1 MRVRTKF
8 VAVTSFLAAVPLV
21 MSASQSIR
29 LHERALGDALL
40 ELHRASATLGAQVVD
55 QHLARTEGALRATV
69 HDTIDWQDLSS
80 AERQAALWLLFG
92 QFESSAVAT
101 LTQHGT
107 VSERAY
113 LGQPSATAPG
123 HPMFSERD
131 MLEFEQ
137 VAPPAEAGVTVGAPM
152 RTEAGVV
159 VLPLSANEA
168 AADGQPRAQVSIG
181 LSLEPL
187 CTALS
192 KAQPSA
198 GAVWLLDA
206 WNRRV
211 CENGQLSSLQPVEDT
226 LARVLEERSLLY
238 SRKASAAEVHG
249 AVASAAHGFKVVVE
263 QPLEL
268 VTEPARR
275 LRWQTFYW
283 LLVGVG
289 AALASGW
296 VLGRNLLVPLERL
309 AQAARRI
316 GRGDFGGELG
326 IGARRD
332 EFSDLA
338 ASFNTMQRAIAER
351 DREIQTWNATLQE
364 RVEQRGRELEEAQR
378 ALLQSQRLA
387 GLAVTTAG
395 VAHEMNNPLTGV
407 LGLAQVLSARLRKRE
422 SRNSDVSMLN
432 SIVEESKRMQGLLHR
447 MGSLEAS
454 HGDGHKLRN
463 LRLAGILDSV
473 LLAHRERIQQADV
486 MIGRKYEPALEVL
499 SDPYRLH
506 AVFAELL
513 DNALKAV
520 SYCAPGV
527 QRRVELEVQGS
538 DGWLDVTL
546 SDNGR
551 GIEAE
556 HLDRV
561 FEPFFT
567 TKLCGQGEGLGLAQ
581 VYRMV
586 EGLGGKVTIQSEL
599 RVGTQVTVRLPRA
612 HAGALLV

>member
-8 VAVTSFLAAVPLV
+8 VAVTLFVAVVPLA
-21 MSASQSIR
+21 MFASQSIR
-29 LHERALGDALL
+29 LHERALDDALMD
-40 ELHRASATLGAQVVD
+40 LHRAAAALGAQVVD

-69 HDTIDWQDLSS
+69 HDTIDWQDLSA

-113 LGQPSATAPG
+113 LAQSSATSPG

-131 MLEFEQ
+131 VQEFDH
-137 VAPPAEAGVTVGAPM
+137 VTPPAEGEVAVGAPM

-168 AADGQPRAQVSIG
+168 AVDGQPRAQVSIG

-187 CTALS
+187 CAALS
-192 KAQPSA
+192 KAQPRA
-198 GAVWLLDA
+198 GAVWLLDS

-211 CENGQLSSLQPVEDT
+211 CENGQLSTLTAVEHT
-226 LARVLEERSLLY
+226 LAGVLNAKSSLY
-238 SRKASAAEVHG
+238 SRQSGAGAVKG
-249 AVASAAHGFKVVVE
+249 AVAGAAHGFKVVVE

-268 VTEPARR
+268 VTAPARR
-275 LRWQTFYW
+275 LRWQTFFW
-283 LLVGVG
+283 LLLGVA

-309 AQAARRI
+309 AHAARRI

-338 ASFNTMQRAIAER
+338 ESFNTMTRAIAER
-351 DREIQTWNATLQE
+351 DHEIQTWNATLQE
-364 RVEQRGRELEEAQR
+364 RVDQRGRQLEEAQR
-378 ALLQSQRLA
+378 ALLQSQRMA

-422 SRNSDVSMLN
+422 SRDSDVSMLS
-432 SIVEESKRMQGLLHR
+432 SIVEESKRMQALLQR
-447 MGSLEAS
+447 MGSLEVS
-454 HGDGHKLRN
+454 HGDGLRLHN
-463 LRLAGILDSV
+463 LRLSSILDGV
-473 LLAHRERIQQADV
+473 LLAHRDRLQQADV
-486 MIGRKYEPALEVL
+486 TVGRNYEPALEVL

-506 AVFAELL
+506 AIFAEVL

-527 QRRVELEVQGS
+527 QRRVDFAVTDG

-556 HLDRV
+556 HVDRV

-586 EGLGGKVTIQSEL
+586 EGIGGKVTIQSEL

-612 HAGALLV
+612 HAGGILA

>member
-8 VAVTSFLAAVPLV
+8 VAVTLFVAAVPLV

-69 HDTIDWQDLSS
+69 HDTIDWQDLSA

-92 QFESSAVAT
+92 QFESSAVAM

-107 VSERAY
+107 VTERAY

-131 MLEFEQ
+131 VQEFEQ
-137 VAPPAEAGVTVGAPM
+137 VAPPAESGVAVGAPM
-152 RTEAGVV
+152 RTDAGVV

-187 CTALS
+187 CAALS

-198 GAVWLLDA
+198 GSVWLLDA

-211 CENGQLSSLQPVEDT
+211 CENGQLSLLTPVEDT
-226 LARVLEERSLLY
+226 LASVLSAKSFLY
-238 SRKASAAEVHG
+238 SRKAVSGDVKG
-249 AVASAAHGFKVVVE
+249 AVAGAAHGFKVVVE
-263 QPLEL
+263 QPQEL
-268 VTEPARR
+268 VHAPARR

-283 LLVGVG
+283 LLVGVA
-289 AALASGW
+289 AALAGGW

-309 AQAARRI
+309 AQAARRV
-316 GRGDFGGELG
+316 GRGDFAGELG
-326 IGARRD
+326 IDGRQD
-332 EFSDLA
+332 EFTDLA
-338 ASFNTMQRAIAER
+338 ESFNKMTRAIAER

-364 RVEQRGRELEEAQR
+364 RVDQRGRELEEAQR
-378 ALLQSQRLA
+378 ALLQSQRMA

-422 SRNSDVSMLN
+422 SRDSDVRMLT
-432 SIVEESKRMQGLLHR
+432 SIVDESKRMQALLHR
-447 MGSLEAS
+447 MGSLEA
-454 HGDGHKLRN
+454 HGEGQKLHN
-463 LRLAGILDSV
+463 LRLAGILDGV
-473 LLAHRERIQQADV
+473 LLANRDRIQQADV
-486 MIGRKYEPALEVL
+486 QVGRNYAPALEVL

-506 AVFAELL
+506 AVFSEVL

-520 SYCAPGV
+520 SYCSAGV
-527 QRRVELEVQGS
+527 QRRIDFAVQDGS
-538 DGWLDVTL
+538 GWLDVTL

-599 RVGTQVTVRLPRA
+599 HVGTQVTVRLPRA
-612 HAGALLV
+612 HAGALLA

>member
-8 VAVTSFLAAVPLV
+8 VAVTLFVAVVPLA
-21 MSASQSIR
+21 MFASQSIR
-29 LHERALGDALL
+29 LHERALDDALM
-40 ELHRASATLGAQVVD
+40 ELHRAAAALGAQVVD

-69 HDTIDWQDLSS
+69 HDTIDWQDLSA

-92 QFESSAVAT
+92 QFESSAIAT

-113 LGQPSATAPG
+113 LAQTSTTSPG
-123 HPMFSERD
+123 HPGLSARD
-131 MLEFEQ
+131 VQEFDQ
-137 VAPPAEAGVTVGAPM
+137 VAPPAEANVAVGAPM
-152 RTEAGVV
+152 RADSGVV

-168 AADGQPRAQVSIG
+168 AVDGQPRAQVSIG

-198 GAVWLLDA
+198 GSVWLLDS

-211 CENGQLSSLQPVEDT
+211 CENGRLSTLSPVEDT
-226 LARVLEERSLLY
+226 LAGVLSARSLLY
-238 SRKASAAEVHG
+238 SRQASAGAVKG
-249 AVASAAHGFKVVVE
+249 AVAGAAHGFKVVVE

-268 VTEPARR
+268 ITQPARR
-275 LRWQTFYW
+275 LRWQTFVW
-283 LLVGVG
+283 LLVGVA

-316 GRGDFGGELG
+316 GRGDFSGELG
-326 IGARRD
+326 IGVRRD
-332 EFSDLA
+332 EFRELA
-338 ASFNTMQRAIAER
+338 DSFNTMTRAIAER
-351 DREIQTWNATLQE
+351 DHEIQTWNATLQE
-364 RVEQRGRELEEAQR
+364 RVDQRGRQLEEAQR
-378 ALLQSQRLA
+378 ALLQSQRMA
-387 GLAVTTAG
+387 GLAVATAG

-407 LGLAQVLSARLRKRE
+407 LGLAQVLSSRLRKRE
-422 SRNSDVSMLN
+422 SRDSDVRMLT
-432 SIVEESKRMQGLLHR
+432 SIVDESKRMQALLER
-447 MGSLEAS
+447 MGSLEVS
-454 HGDGHKLRN
+454 HGDGLKLHN
-463 LRLAGILDSV
+463 LRLGAILDGV
-473 LLAHRERIQQADV
+473 LLAHRDRIQQAAV
-486 MIGRKYEPALEVL
+486 EVGRKYEPAQEVL

-506 AVFAELL
+506 AIFAEVL

-520 SYCAPGV
+520 SYCSPDV
-527 QRRVELEVQGS
+527 QRRVDFEVQDR

-556 HLDRV
+556 HVDRV

-599 RVGTQVTVRLPRA
+599 SVGTRVTVRLPRA
-612 HAGALLV
+612 HAGGILA

>member
-8 VAVTSFLAAVPLV
+8 VAVTLFVAAVPLV
-21 MSASQSIR
+21 MSASQGIR

-69 HDTIDWQDLSS
+69 HDTIDWQALSAS
-80 AERQAALWLLFG
+80 ERQAALWLLFG
-92 QFESSAVAT
+92 QFESSAVAM

-107 VSERAY
+107 VTERAY

-123 HPMFSERD
+123 HPMLSERD
-131 MLEFEQ
+131 VQEFEQ
-137 VAPPAEAGVTVGAPM
+137 VAPPAEGGVSVGAPM
-152 RTEAGVV
+152 RTAAGVV

-181 LSLEPL
+181 VSLEPL

-198 GAVWLLDA
+198 GVVWLLDA

-211 CENGQLSSLQPVEDT
+211 CENGQLSALAQVEET
-226 LARVLEERSLLY
+226 LASVLNARSFLY
-238 SRKASAAEVHG
+238 SRQASAGAVSG
-249 AVASAAHGFKVVVE
+249 AVAGAAHGFRVVVE

-268 VTEPARR
+268 VSAPARR

-283 LLVGVG
+283 LLVGVA
-289 AALASGW
+289 AALLGGW

-316 GRGDFGGELG
+316 GRGDFGGQLG
-326 IGARRD
+326 IDARRD
-332 EFSDLA
+332 EFTDLA
-338 ASFNTMQRAIAER
+338 ESFNTMTRAIAER

-364 RVEQRGRELEEAQR
+364 RVEQRGRQLEEAQR

-422 SRNSDVSMLN
+422 SRDSDVRMLS
-432 SIVEESKRMQGLLHR
+432 SIVDESKRMQALLER

-454 HGDGHKLRN
+454 GNGQKLRN
-463 LRLAGILDSV
+463 LRVSGILDGV
-473 LLAHRERIQQADV
+473 LLAHRERIEQAEV
-486 MIGRKYEPALEVL
+486 QVGRNYDPVLEVL

-506 AVFAELL
+506 AVFAEVL

-520 SYCAPGV
+520 SYCPPGV
-527 QRRVELEVQGS
+527 QRRVDLEVQSS

-567 TKLCGQGEGLGLAQ
+567 TKLGGQGEGLGLAQ

-612 HAGALLV
+612 HAGALLA

>member
-8 VAVTSFLAAVPLV
+8 VAVTLFVAAVPLV

-69 HDTIDWQDLSS
+69 HDTIDWQDLSAS
-80 AERQAALWLLFG
+80 ERQAALWLLFG

-107 VSERAY
+107 VTERAY
-113 LGQPSATAPG
+113 LGQQSATAPG

-131 MLEFEQ
+131 VLEFEQ

-187 CTALS
+187 CSALS

-211 CENGQLSSLQPVEDT
+211 CENGQLSTLAPVEAT
-226 LARVLEERSLLY
+226 LGSVLEARSFLY
-238 SRKASAAEVHG
+238 SRQADAGAVNG
-249 AVASAAHGFKVVVE
+249 AVAGAAHGFKVVVE

-268 VTEPARR
+268 ITAPARR

-283 LLVGVG
+283 LLVGVA

-316 GRGDFGGELG
+316 GSGDFGGQLG
-326 IGARRD
+326 IDRRRD
-332 EFSDLA
+332 EFTDLA
-338 ASFNTMQRAIAER
+338 ESFNTMTRAIAER

-378 ALLQSQRLA
+378 ALLQSQRMA

-407 LGLAQVLSARLRKRE
+407 MGLAQVLSARLRKRE
-422 SRNSDVSMLN
+422 SRDSDVRMLN
-432 SIVEESKRMQGLLHR
+432 SIVDESKRMQALLQR
-447 MGSLEAS
+447 MGSLDVS
-454 HGDGHKLRN
+454 NDQKLRN

-473 LLAHRERIQQADV
+473 LLAHRERLEQAEIQV
-486 MIGRKYEPALEVL
+486 GRNYEPALEVL

-506 AVFAELL
+506 AVFAEVL

-520 SYCAPGV
+520 SYCSPGV
-527 QRRVELEVQGS
+527 QRRVDLAVRGS

-599 RVGTQVTVRLPRA
+599 SVGTQVTVRLPRA